1 MENEISLCVPK
12 PTGKCKIPMGKRKN
26 NFPGSSD
33 KEKENCLSV
42 LSPTRKTTPSV
53 FDRLPWQRKPDREKH
68 LHRQNNT
75 FPYQNNIISLSF
87 LLTDRETHIT
97 NKII

>member
-53 FDRLPWQRKPDREKH
+53 IVYRGKENPTGK
-68 LHRQNNT
+68 NT
-75 FPYQNNIISLSF
+75 YTVRTTHFLIKTTSF
-87 LLTDRETHIT
+87 LCPFY
-97 NKII
+97 